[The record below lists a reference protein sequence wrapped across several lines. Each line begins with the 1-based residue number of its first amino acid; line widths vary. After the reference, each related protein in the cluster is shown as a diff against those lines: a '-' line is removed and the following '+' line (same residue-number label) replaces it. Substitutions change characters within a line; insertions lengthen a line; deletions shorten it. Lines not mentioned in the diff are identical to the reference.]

1 MRILLLT
8 LFLFSCS
15 VVEPMENDNQGPC
28 IQWQTMEQVIRTRMR
43 YPADGYLE
51 ETRQVTYY
59 SEYDKAV

>member
-15 VVEPMENDNQGPC
+15 FVEPIQNDNQGPC
-28 IQWQTMEQVIRTRMR
+28 IQWQTSEQVIRTRMR

-51 ETRQVTYY
+51 ESREVTYC

>member
-15 VVEPMENDNQGPC
+15 VVEPIQNDNQGPC
-28 IQWQTMEQVIRTRMR
+28 IQWQTSEQVIRTRMR

-51 ETRQVTYY
+51 ESREVTYC